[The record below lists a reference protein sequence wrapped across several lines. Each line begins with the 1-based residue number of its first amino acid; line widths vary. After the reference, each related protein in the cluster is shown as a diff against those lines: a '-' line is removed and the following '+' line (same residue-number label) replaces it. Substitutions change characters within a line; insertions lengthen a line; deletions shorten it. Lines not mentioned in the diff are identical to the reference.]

1 MSVVFLR
8 GNCLL
13 KDEDYDYDDEGE
25 PLLREGE
32 GLADEV
38 KPTLF
43 IISVVI
49 LTIIRW
55 SSPWPRTERLICS
68 MTETPGRGKV
78 LPKDNL
84 SICDTQDP
92 VLRLSTIFLAAKIVF
107 PLL

>member
-55 SSPWPRTERLICS
+55 S
-68 MTETPGRGKV
+68 
-78 LPKDNL
+78 
-84 SICDTQDP
+84 
-92 VLRLSTIFLAAKIVF
+92 
-107 PLL
+107 

>member
-38 KPTLF
+38 KLTLF

-49 LTIIRW
+49 LAIIRW
-55 SSPWPRTERLICS
+55 S
-68 MTETPGRGKV
+68 
-78 LPKDNL
+78 
-84 SICDTQDP
+84 
-92 VLRLSTIFLAAKIVF
+92 
-107 PLL
+107 

>member
-1 MSVVFLR
+1 MVFLR

-38 KPTLF
+38 LTLF

-55 SSPWPRTERLICS
+55 S
-68 MTETPGRGKV
+68 
-78 LPKDNL
+78 
-84 SICDTQDP
+84 
-92 VLRLSTIFLAAKIVF
+92 
-107 PLL
+107 

>member
-38 KPTLF
+38 ELF
-43 IISVVI
+43 IITVVI
-49 LTIIRW
+49 SGETLCRDNCQ
-55 SSPWPRTERLICS
+55 LIGMPFFHTRS
-68 MTETPGRGKV
+68 AGK
-78 LPKDNL
+78 NN
-84 SICDTQDP
+84 
-92 VLRLSTIFLAAKIVF
+92 RN
-107 PLL
+107 

>member
-38 KPTLF
+38 ELF

-49 LTIIRW
+49 LTIIFI
-55 SSPWPRTERLICS
+55 L
-68 MTETPGRGKV
+68 
-78 LPKDNL
+78 L
-84 SICDTQDP
+84 S
-92 VLRLSTIFLAAKIVF
+92 LA
-107 PLL
+107 L

>member
-38 KPTLF
+38 ELF
-43 IISVVI
+43 IITVVI

-55 SSPWPRTERLICS
+55 S
-68 MTETPGRGKV
+68 
-78 LPKDNL
+78 
-84 SICDTQDP
+84 
-92 VLRLSTIFLAAKIVF
+92 
-107 PLL
+107 